1 VLDTA
6 GDEALSTCVSE
17 KIGGWMWGEDVD
29 GEVGHPINIKKGEGV
44 LLHPEEEEGEA
55 DAAPEGDDA
64 VEAEE
69 PEAGADGDEIGE
81 ETGEE
86 EALPDGDEVEGE
98 EDDLLADDDDAL
110 MDDAV
115 GPEETVYNGL
125 ADFTMFQRMRSGN
138 EVETHWDVEHQGNRV
153 VVTQVSPLRT
163 LRYEYLVHYDSLELA
178 DVAVYQ
184 VGRSV
189 PVMHMDIN
197 PALPDLRRPF
207 SGRAKST
214 YVIDVNGQ
222 GGYATGEVE
231 AWWSESGPKVKV
243 MPSAPEWTTDGDL
256 VSSIVFRDEGFDV
269 LVQKVSD

>member
-1 VLDTA
+1 MQHAFAIICIHLASNLQAVPTII
-6 GDEALSTCVSE
+6 VSCRRPE
-17 KIGGWMWGEDVD
+17 KGRQGGR
-29 GEVGHPINIKKGEGV
+29 
-44 LLHPEEEEGEA
+44 A
-55 DAAPEGDDA
+55 
-64 VEAEE
+64 
-69 PEAGADGDEIGE
+69 
-81 ETGEE
+81 
-86 EALPDGDEVEGE
+86 
-98 EDDLLADDDDAL
+98 
-110 MDDAV
+110 
-115 GPEETVYNGL
+115 
-125 ADFTMFQRMRSGN
+125 
-138 EVETHWDVEHQGNRV
+138 
-153 VVTQVSPLRT
+153 
-163 LRYEYLVHYDSLELA
+163 
-178 DVAVYQ
+178 
-184 VGRSV
+184 V